1 MLRQLPGEILSGT
14 PSVKLTRTLHP
25 RASQL
30 SEQSCVATIG
40 VFDGIHRGHQEII
53 RQVKARAGQ
62 LGIRSVVISFEPT
75 PQEYFRPQ
83 DPPAR
88 LSRFREKFILLR
100 DLGVDEF
107 VCLRF
112 NEKLQQASPKDFINR
127 LLVQG
132 LSVKHLVVGDDFR
145 FGINR
150 SGSISDLQKAGE
162 SNGFAVTMVSAQSF
176 KDDRISSSAVR
187 AALAGGDLEA
197 AKNLLGRYY
206 MMSGRVVHGKQL
218 GRALGFPTANIP
230 VKRRKTATKG
240 IFAVRVHGLEEGTLE
255 GVANLG
261 NRPTVGGGGGTLLE
275 VFIFDFDRDIYGR
288 YLDVDLIARL
298 RDELKFPDLDSMVVQ
313 MNKDVAEARAIL
325 EALRMPEGRSSASN

>member
-1 MLRQLPGEILSGT
+1 MKLR
-14 PSVKLTRTLHP
+14 RTLQSAAS
-25 RASQL
+25 RAR
-30 SEQSCVATIG
+30 ERSCVATIG

-53 RQVKARAGQ
+53 DQVKLHAAR
-62 LGIRSVVISFEPT
+62 LGVPSVVISFEPT

-112 NEKLQQASPKDFINR
+112 DEKLQQASPKDFIQR
-127 LLVQG
+127 LLIQG
-132 LSVKHLVVGDDFR
+132 LHVKHLVVGDDFK

-150 SGSISDLQKAGE
+150 SGTVADLQSAGE
-162 SNGFAVTMVSAQSF
+162 FHGFGVTVVSARSIESE
-176 KDDRISSSAVR
+176 RISSSAVR
-187 AALAGGDLEA
+187 TALANGDLA
-197 AKNLLGRYY
+197 RAKRLLGRHY

-275 VFIFDFDRDIYGR
+275 VFIFDFDRDIYGC
-288 YLDVDLIARL
+288 YLDIDLIARL

-313 MNKDVAEARAIL
+313 MKRDVAEARDIL
-325 EALRMPEGRSSASN
+325 EALSMAQGQSSASK